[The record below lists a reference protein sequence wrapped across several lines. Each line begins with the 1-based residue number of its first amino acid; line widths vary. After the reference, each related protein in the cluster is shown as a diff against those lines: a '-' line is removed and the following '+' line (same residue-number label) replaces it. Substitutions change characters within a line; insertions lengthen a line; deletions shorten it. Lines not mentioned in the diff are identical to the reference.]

1 LILFLSVPA
10 GDAAADG
17 VIDSML
23 DTAPRI
29 VLPITPP
36 ERSPAALTCLS
47 PHRQRKGNG
56 DEEEDEEHEADDGTR
71 EAKAHCSTRV
81 VRCARDAPSTR

>member
-1 LILFLSVPA
+1 LISFLPVPA

-17 VIDSML
+17 VTNSML

-36 ERSPAALTCLS
+36 ERSPATLACLS
-47 PHRQRKGNG
+47 PHRQRNGYG
-56 DEEEDEEHEADDGTR
+56 DEQEDENHEADDGTR
-71 EAKAHCSTRV
+71 EAKAH
-81 VRCARDAPSTR
+81 VRTSGLVLDRGTGVG